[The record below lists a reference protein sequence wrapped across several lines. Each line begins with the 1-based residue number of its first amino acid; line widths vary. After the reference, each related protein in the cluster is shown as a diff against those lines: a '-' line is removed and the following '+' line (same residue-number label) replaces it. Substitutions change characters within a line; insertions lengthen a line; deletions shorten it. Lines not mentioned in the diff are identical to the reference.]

1 VEPKLPLDFG
11 ERRGSSQEYL
21 HIQPKR
27 LMIDVKHIGFHPL
40 IKVKITPAAGLP
52 EAGDARLHVEVAA
65 VLLEDRCNIKPFVKI
80 ILTVGT

>member
-27 LMIDVKHIGFHPL
+27 LMIDVKHIEFHPL
-40 IKVKITPAAGLP
+40 IKVKIAPAADLP
-52 EAGDARLHVEVAA
+52 EAGDARLHAEVGTMP
-65 VLLEDRCNIKPFVKI
+65 LEDRCKIKLFA
-80 ILTVGT
+80 